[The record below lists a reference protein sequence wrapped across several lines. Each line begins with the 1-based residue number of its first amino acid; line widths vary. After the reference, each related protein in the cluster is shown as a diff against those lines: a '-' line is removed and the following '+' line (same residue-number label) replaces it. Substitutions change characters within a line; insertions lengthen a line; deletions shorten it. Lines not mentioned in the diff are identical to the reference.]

1 MDLLQLFRHAEDT
14 QTFTAGQTIFDAGD
28 TQRVPASGP
37 GAVMYDVLQGEVEI
51 SLNNKTIETLAPG
64 EIFGELSLVD
74 QSPRSATATAKTD
87 CLLAPVN
94 ERRFLFM
101 VQETPYF
108 AIHVMSVLA
117 ARLRRRTEE
126 ALR

>member
-1 MDLLQLFRHAEDT
+1 
-14 QTFTAGQTIFDAGD
+14 
-28 TQRVPASGP
+28 
-37 GAVMYDVLQGEVEI
+37 MYVVLQGEVEI
-51 SLNNKTIETLAPG
+51 SLHDKTIETITPG

-74 QSPRSATATAKTD
+74 QSPRSANATAKTD
-87 CLLAPVN
+87 CLLAPIN

-108 AIHVMSVLA
+108 AIHVMSVIA

>member
-1 MDLLQLFRHAEDT
+1 MDLLYLFRNSEDVEA
-14 QTFTAGQTIFDAGD
+14 FAAGQTIFHAGD
-28 TQRVPASGP
+28 P
-37 GAVMYDVLQGEVEI
+37 GAVMYVLLKGEVEI
-51 SLNNKTIETLAPG
+51 SLNNKTVETLSPG

-74 QSPRSATATAKTD
+74 QSPRSADAIAKTD
-87 CLLAPVN
+87 CLLVPVN

-108 AIHVMSVLA
+108 AIHVMSFMA

-126 ALR
+126 AVR